1 MKKPTENPHAA
12 LARDEE
18 LVVQELSDEVLIYD
32 LRQHKAHCLN
42 QTAAFVWNHCD
53 GETSADEIATLMAKE
68 WRTPVSADA
77 VWFALDK
84 LSKADLLQN
93 RITLPEEKAG
103 LSRRNAVRRLGL
115 GALMAAPLVMSLV
128 SPHAAS
134 AATIPPP
141 CAACRKKSDGACP
154 TVCSGTI
161 FGTCYD
167 NAGCGAGQAR
177 SCVTCQDCFA
187 GLGGTLPPH
196 LTISWKAPG
205 DSC

>member
-1 MKKPTENPHAA
+1 MKKPTENHQAA

-18 LVVQELSDEVLIYD
+18 LIVKELTDEVLIYD
-32 LRQHKAHCLN
+32 LKQHKAHCLN

-53 GETSADEIATLMAKE
+53 GETTADEIAKLMEKE

-84 LSKADLLQN
+84 LSKADLLKE
-93 RITLPEEKAG
+93 RITLPQEKAG
-103 LSRRNAVRRLGL
+103 LSRRNAMRRLGF

-154 TVCSGTI
+154 TVCSGTV

-177 SCVTCQDCFA
+177 DCVTCTDCFN
-187 GLGGTLPPH
+187 GLGGTLAPH
-196 LTISWKAPG
+196 ITISWKAP
-205 DSC
+205 CVV

>member
-12 LARDEE
+12 VAREEE

-32 LRQHKAHCLN
+32 LKQHKAHCLN

-53 GETSADEIATLMAKE
+53 GETTADEIAKLMEKE
-68 WRTPVSADA
+68 WRTPVSPDA

-93 RITLPEEKAG
+93 RITLPEAKAG
-103 LSRRNAVRRLGL
+103 LSRRNAVRRLGF

-134 AATIPPP
+134 AATLPPI
-141 CAACRKKSDGACP
+141 CVSCRKKSDGACP
-154 TVCSGTI
+154 SLCGPTVL
-161 FGTCYD
+161 GTCYD

-177 SCVTCQDCFA
+177 GCVSCQDCFA

-196 LTISWKAPG
+196 ITISWKAPG